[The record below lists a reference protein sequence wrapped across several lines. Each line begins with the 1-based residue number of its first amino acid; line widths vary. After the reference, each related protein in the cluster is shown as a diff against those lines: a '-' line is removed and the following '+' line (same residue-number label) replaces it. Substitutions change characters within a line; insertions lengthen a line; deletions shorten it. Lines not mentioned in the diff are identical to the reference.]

1 MKKKKVIFGNKSSL
15 SNKNQKKKNI
25 GENDILKKLRQE
37 SPFPNPFPVV
47 LNDKMPTAPSGKKG
61 NGTNININISISKKL
76 KGK

>member
-1 MKKKKVIFGNKSSL
+1 MKKKKGIFGNKSSL

-47 LNDKMPTAPSGKKG
+47 LNDKMPTAP
-61 NGTNININISISKKL
+61 
-76 KGK
+76 